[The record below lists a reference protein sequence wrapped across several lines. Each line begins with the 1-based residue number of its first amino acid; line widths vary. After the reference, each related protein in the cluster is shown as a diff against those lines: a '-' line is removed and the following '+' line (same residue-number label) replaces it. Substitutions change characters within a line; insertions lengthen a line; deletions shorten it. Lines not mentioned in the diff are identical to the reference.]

1 MSKMKLL
8 PLPSSTYTEVP
19 ICPGRGIGELPM
31 NVTRISSGCTSSV
44 FGNQFA
50 ELLSQGIGATPSK
63 VRPSFQR
70 PIGVP
75 PVATAFRTAGSDS

>member
-1 MSKMKLL
+1 MSKMKLS

-31 NVTRISSGCTSSV
+31 KVTRISSGWTSSV

-50 ELLSQGIGATPSK
+50 ALLSQGIGATPSK

-70 PIGVP
+70 PMGVP
-75 PVATAFRTAGSDS
+75 PVATAFSVAGSDS